1 MTKLLALG
9 LTETTSI
16 IQRKNGTRRFHDP
29 ITKCDYMSYVSGYI
43 RRTYLTIPSGTAK
56 PIHTIYQLN
65 PKQTTNTVLEPYGLP
80 YTFTKRVLIH
90 SETERLDRLA
100 KAVANYRITRE
111 KYSPKKYI

>member
-1 MTKLLALG
+1 MTKLQALG
-9 LTETTSI
+9 LTETTST

-29 ITKCDYMSYVSGYI
+29 ITKCDYMSYESGYI
-43 RRTYLTIPSGTAK
+43 RRTYLTHSRRTGK

-111 KYSPKKYI
+111 KYLTEKSI